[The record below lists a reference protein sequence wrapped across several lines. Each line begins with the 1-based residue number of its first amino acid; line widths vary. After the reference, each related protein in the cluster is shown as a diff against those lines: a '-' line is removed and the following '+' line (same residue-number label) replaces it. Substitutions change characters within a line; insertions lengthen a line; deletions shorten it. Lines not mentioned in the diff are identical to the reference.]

1 MAKNMYDK
9 LSEERKKMQEAETM
23 PEWFSTAGWQLF
35 KDKYLYE
42 AANPKEQYQRI
53 ANTAARYVE
62 QKLPHPKG
70 KVWSQV
76 FFDLLWK
83 GWLSASTPVLAN
95 TGTNRGLPV
104 SCSGQYVEDSIDG
117 IYASRRETA
126 ILTKHGFGTAGYMAI
141 RPRGAPISVG
151 GKSSGTLP
159 VIKSFIEDMRYVSQ
173 GTARRGAF
181 ASYIE
186 IDHPD
191 MMEICAYVEQNPDD
205 ANIGWII
212 SKNFIDKLDSGDPEA
227 VSVYQRAMKM
237 KMVTGKG
244 YFFFKDKANDQ
255 SPQMYKDLGLKVEAS
270 QLCVAPETLILTK
283 SGYEEISTLED
294 EVVEVWNGKEFS
306 EVTVKKT
313 GENQKLIKV
322 VTNSGFEL
330 ECTPYHKF
338 YVSIRGSATPKEV
351 RAKDLKRGDKLI
363 KCDFP
368 IIDGFETL
376 NHAYANG
383 FYSGDGCLTPAGKRI
398 YLYGEKRKLKSHF
411 GDIFKSWYIQEN
423 QDREYGESLY
433 LKDKFFVPSNSYDIE
448 SRISWF
454 EGLCDSDGTIARNGN
469 TQSIQVG
476 NINKPFLLEVQ
487 MMLQTLGVSSKVTP
501 AKEAGNRQLPLNDGS
516 GNKGDFYCQTSYR
529 LLIGQTGIINL
540 KGLGFNPKRL
550 VITDHTP
557 NRECSQFVKVV
568 DIIDEGRVD
577 DTFCFTE
584 PKLGL
589 GVFNGILTGQCSEI
603 LLHSS
608 PEYTYTCVLSS
619 MNLSKFDEWKDTD
632 AVFEATVFL
641 DCIAENFIDLAQHIS
656 GLEKAVSFT
665 RKSRALGLG
674 ACGLHTLFQQKMLPF
689 EGLEA
694 HLLNNVVFTH
704 LKKESERASEYMA
717 VHLGEPEWCKGY
729 GVRNTHTRAVAPT
742 KSTALIMGGI
752 SEGINPD
759 PAMVYTQLTA
769 AGEVDRLNPTLLEL
783 MKSKGVYNQKNIQQ
797 VIDTKGSVQG
807 VDWLDEHEK
816 KVFKTAFEIDQKA
829 ILRLASLR
837 QTKLDQGQSLNLF
850 FSSDE
855 SEQKISEIHQ
865 IAFKDPNINALY
877 YCYSRRGVSASKG
890 ECESCM

>member
-9 LSEERKKMQEAETM
+9 LSEERKKMQEAGTI

-53 ANTAARYVE
+53 ANTAAKYVE

-70 KVWSQV
+70 KIWSQA

-126 ILTKHGFGTAGYMAI
+126 ILTKHGFGTAGYMAV

-212 SKNFIDKLDSGDPEA
+212 SKNFIDKLDSGDSEA
-227 VSVYQRAMKM
+227 VAIYQRAMKM

-270 QLCVAPETLILTK
+270 QLC
-283 SGYEEISTLED
+283 
-294 EVVEVWNGKEFS
+294 
-306 EVTVKKT
+306 
-313 GENQKLIKV
+313 
-322 VTNSGFEL
+322 
-330 ECTPYHKF
+330 
-338 YVSIRGSATPKEV
+338 
-351 RAKDLKRGDKLI
+351 
-363 KCDFP
+363 
-368 IIDGFETL
+368 
-376 NHAYANG
+376 
-383 FYSGDGCLTPAGKRI
+383 
-398 YLYGEKRKLKSHF
+398 
-411 GDIFKSWYIQEN
+411 
-423 QDREYGESLY
+423 
-433 LKDKFFVPSNSYDIE
+433 
-448 SRISWF
+448 
-454 EGLCDSDGTIARNGN
+454 
-469 TQSIQVG
+469 
-476 NINKPFLLEVQ
+476 
-487 MMLQTLGVSSKVTP
+487 
-501 AKEAGNRQLPLNDGS
+501 
-516 GNKGDFYCQTSYR
+516 
-529 LLIGQTGIINL
+529 
-540 KGLGFNPKRL
+540 
-550 VITDHTP
+550 
-557 NRECSQFVKVV
+557 
-568 DIIDEGRVD
+568 
-577 DTFCFTE
+577 
-584 PKLGL
+584 
-589 GVFNGILTGQCSEI
+589 SEI

-608 PEYTYTCVLSS
+608 PDYTYTCVLSS
-619 MNLSKFDEWKDTD
+619 MNVSKFDEWKDTD

-704 LKKESERASEYMA
+704 IKKESERASAYMA
-717 VHLGEPEWCKGY
+717 IHLGEPEWCRGY

-769 AGEVDRLNPTLLEL
+769 AGEVDRLNPVLLNL

-837 QTKLDQGQSLNLF
+837 QTKIDQGQSLNLF

>member
-9 LSEERKKMQEAETM
+9 LSEERKKMQEAGTM

-53 ANTAARYVE
+53 ANTAAKYVE

-70 KVWSQV
+70 RVWSQV

-104 SCSGQYVEDSIDG
+104 SCSGQYIEDSIDG

-212 SKNFIDKLDSGDPEA
+212 SKNFIGKLDSGDPEA
-227 VSVYQRAMKM
+227 VAVYQRAMKM

-270 QLCVAPETLILTK
+270 QL
-283 SGYEEISTLED
+283 
-294 EVVEVWNGKEFS
+294 
-306 EVTVKKT
+306 
-313 GENQKLIKV
+313 
-322 VTNSGFEL
+322 
-330 ECTPYHKF
+330 
-338 YVSIRGSATPKEV
+338 
-351 RAKDLKRGDKLI
+351 
-363 KCDFP
+363 
-368 IIDGFETL
+368 
-376 NHAYANG
+376 
-383 FYSGDGCLTPAGKRI
+383 
-398 YLYGEKRKLKSHF
+398 
-411 GDIFKSWYIQEN
+411 
-423 QDREYGESLY
+423 
-433 LKDKFFVPSNSYDIE
+433 
-448 SRISWF
+448 
-454 EGLCDSDGTIARNGN
+454 
-469 TQSIQVG
+469 
-476 NINKPFLLEVQ
+476 
-487 MMLQTLGVSSKVTP
+487 
-501 AKEAGNRQLPLNDGS
+501 
-516 GNKGDFYCQTSYR
+516 
-529 LLIGQTGIINL
+529 
-540 KGLGFNPKRL
+540 
-550 VITDHTP
+550 
-557 NRECSQFVKVV
+557 
-568 DIIDEGRVD
+568 
-577 DTFCFTE
+577 
-584 PKLGL
+584 
-589 GVFNGILTGQCSEI
+589 CSEI

-807 VDWLDEHEK
+807 VDWLNEHEK

-850 FSSDE
+850 FSSEE

>member
-1 MAKNMYDK
+1 MYDK
-9 LSEERKKMQEAETM
+9 LSEERKKMQEAGTM

-42 AANPKEQYQRI
+42 ASNPKEQYQRI
-53 ANTAARYVE
+53 ANTAAKYVE

-104 SCSGQYVEDSIDG
+104 SCSGQYVKDSIDG
-117 IYASRRETA
+117 IYAARRETA
-126 ILTKHGFGTAGYMAI
+126 ILTKHGFGTAGYMDI

-227 VSVYQRAMKM
+227 VAVYQRAMKM

-270 QLCVAPETLILTK
+270 QL
-283 SGYEEISTLED
+283 
-294 EVVEVWNGKEFS
+294 
-306 EVTVKKT
+306 
-313 GENQKLIKV
+313 
-322 VTNSGFEL
+322 
-330 ECTPYHKF
+330 
-338 YVSIRGSATPKEV
+338 
-351 RAKDLKRGDKLI
+351 
-363 KCDFP
+363 
-368 IIDGFETL
+368 
-376 NHAYANG
+376 
-383 FYSGDGCLTPAGKRI
+383 
-398 YLYGEKRKLKSHF
+398 
-411 GDIFKSWYIQEN
+411 
-423 QDREYGESLY
+423 
-433 LKDKFFVPSNSYDIE
+433 
-448 SRISWF
+448 
-454 EGLCDSDGTIARNGN
+454 
-469 TQSIQVG
+469 
-476 NINKPFLLEVQ
+476 
-487 MMLQTLGVSSKVTP
+487 
-501 AKEAGNRQLPLNDGS
+501 
-516 GNKGDFYCQTSYR
+516 
-529 LLIGQTGIINL
+529 
-540 KGLGFNPKRL
+540 
-550 VITDHTP
+550 
-557 NRECSQFVKVV
+557 
-568 DIIDEGRVD
+568 
-577 DTFCFTE
+577 
-584 PKLGL
+584 
-589 GVFNGILTGQCSEI
+589 CSEI

-641 DCIAENFIDLAQHIS
+641 DCIAENFIDLAQHIG

-704 LKKESERASEYMA
+704 LKNESERASEYMA

-783 MKSKGVYNQKNIQQ
+783 MKKKGVYNQKNIQQ

-816 KVFKTAFEIDQKA
+816 KVFKTAFEVDQKA

-837 QTKLDQGQSLNLF
+837 QTKIDQGQSLNLF